1 MNATANIRPIE
12 VNDRADVAHRNADNG
27 EILTLRGTVVDITNG
42 IAILDLDD
50 DGGRYSTPVEALER
64 VEQVYLAGGDLAV
77 DADQATAATTFA
89 GIERGT
95 GLRIERN
102 PNGVVVTVFDNN
114 AGTSIDLNIGFG
126 RAAEVATWLHN
137 QMYNPANDYSAN
149 ARPAADS
156 ADR

>member
-1 MNATANIRPIE
+1 MNANTIRPIE
-12 VNDRADVAHRNADNG
+12 ANDRAEVAHRNPDNG
-27 EILTLRGTVVDITNG
+27 EILNLRGTVVDITNG

-64 VEQVYLAGGDLAV
+64 VEQVYLAGGDLAI
-77 DADQATAATTFA
+77 DADRATVSATFA

-114 AGTSIDLNIGFG
+114 AGTSLDLNVSFG
-126 RAAEVATWLHN
+126 RGAEVATWLHN
-137 QMYNPANDYSAN
+137 QMYDPANDYSAHT
-149 ARPAADS
+149 RPATGGR
-156 ADR
+156 DR

>member
-12 VNDRADVAHRNADNG
+12 VNDRAEVAHRNPDNG
-27 EILTLRGTVVDITNG
+27 EILNLRGTVVDITNG

-50 DGGRYSTPVEALER
+50 DGGNYSTPVEALVR
-64 VEQVYLAGGDLAV
+64 VEQVYLAGGDLAI
-77 DADQATAATTFA
+77 DADQAIATTTFA

-114 AGTSIDLNIGFG
+114 AGTSIDLNISFG
-126 RAAEVATWLHN
+126 RAAEVTAWLHD
-137 QMYNPANDYSAN
+137 QMYNPANDYSAH
-149 ARPAADS
+149 ARPATGG
-156 ADR
+156 RGR

>member
-12 VNDRADVAHRNADNG
+12 VNDRAEVSHRNPDNG
-27 EILTLRGTVVDITNG
+27 EILNLRGTVVDITNG

-50 DGGRYSTPVEALER
+50 NGGNYSTPVENLRR
-64 VEQVYLAGGDLAV
+64 VEQVYLCGGDLAV
-77 DADQATAATTFA
+77 DADQAVATATFA

-114 AGTSIDLNIGFG
+114 AGTSLDLNISFARGAE
-126 RAAEVATWLHN
+126 AAAWLHD
-137 QMYNPANDYSAN
+137 QMYNPANDYSAH
-149 ARPAADS
+149 ARPAADNR
-156 ADR
+156 DR